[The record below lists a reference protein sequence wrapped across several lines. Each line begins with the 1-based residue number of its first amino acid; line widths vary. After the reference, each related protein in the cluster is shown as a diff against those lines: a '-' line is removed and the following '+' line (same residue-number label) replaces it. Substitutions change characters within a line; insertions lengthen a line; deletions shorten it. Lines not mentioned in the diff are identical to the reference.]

1 MCNYIN
7 CITFVENQLKTMS
20 KLFEYS
26 NIVQK
31 EDFIGRNEEVNRLS
45 NDFMN
50 LQNSAVLAP
59 QGWGKSSLLHKSAQ
73 VASRKD
79 GNLCVCMVDLS
90 NVRNEE
96 RFYELLAQAVLR
108 SVSRNQK
115 EVVENVNRLFNGIK
129 PRISLA
135 DAFSFSVD
143 FDWNDLRLHQ
153 DEVLDLPMTVAREK
167 GLKIVV
173 CIDEFHAISQFDR
186 PELLLEKFSSH
197 WPAHENV
204 AYCVSGSSVST
215 VEKFLKSSS
224 VFKDASDVIHLGQ
237 IDRTEMVRSFRD
249 KFADTGKYLDEDNA
263 GLIIDL
269 AGSIPLY
276 VQQVAHLSWMGT
288 SVVCSREVVEQA
300 HQTIVDQMGS
310 VFENLTSSFTEQQLC
325 YLRAVIAGETVIS
338 TSEVLHRYRITS
350 ATSASR
356 SKSALIDRRII
367 SSSNGKTIINDPIYS
382 YWLKHRYF
390 Y

>member
-1 MCNYIN
+1 
-7 CITFVENQLKTMS
+7 MS

-96 RFYELLAQAVLR
+96 RFYELLAEAVLR

-115 EVVENVNRLFNGIK
+115 EVVENVNRIFKGIK

-173 CIDEFHAISQFDR
+173 CIDEFHAIAQFDR
-186 PELLLEKFSSH
+186 PERLLEKFSSH

-224 VFKDASDVIHLGQ
+224 VFKDASDIINLGQ
-237 IDRTEMVRSFRD
+237 IDRTEMVRAFRD

-269 AGSIPLY
+269 AGSIPFY

>member
-1 MCNYIN
+1 
-7 CITFVENQLKTMS
+7 MS

-26 NIVQK
+26 KIVQK
-31 EDFIGRNEEVNRLS
+31 EGFVGRNEEVNRLS
-45 NDFMN
+45 DDFIS
-50 LQNSAVLAP
+50 LENSAVLAP
-59 QGWGKSSLLHKSAQ
+59 QGWGKSSLLHKAAQ
-73 VASRKD
+73 VAARKD
-79 GNLCVCMVDLS
+79 GNLCVCIVDIS

-96 RFYELLAQAVLR
+96 RFYELLAQSVLR

-129 PRISLA
+129 PRISFA

-143 FDWNDLRLHQ
+143 FDWNDLRLHS

-167 GLKIVV
+167 GLKVVV

-186 PELLLEKFSSH
+186 PEQILDKFSSH
-197 WPAHENV
+197 WPTHENV
-204 AYCVSGSSVST
+204 AYCVSGTCVSI
-215 VEKFLKSSS
+215 VEKFLKSSP
-224 VFKDASDVIHLGQ
+224 VYKGASDIIRLEQ
-237 IDRTEMVRSFRD
+237 IGRPEMIKSLRE
-249 KFADTGKYLDEDNA
+249 KFADTGKYLDEEYA

-269 AGSIPLY
+269 AESVPFYMQMI
-276 VQQVAHLSWMGT
+276 AHLSWMGT
-288 SVVCSREVVEQA
+288 SVVCSQEVVEQA

-310 VFENLTSSFTEQQLC
+310 VFENLTSSLTEQQIC
-325 YLRAVIAGETVIS
+325 YLHAIIAGETVIS

-356 SKSALIDRRII
+356 SKSALVDRRII
-367 SSSNGKTIINDPIYS
+367 SSRGGKMVISDPIYS